1 MRYSRMFLPTLREV
15 PAEAEVISHQYML
28 RAGMIRKLA
37 SGVYSYLPLGL
48 RSLRKVENILREE
61 MNRAG
66 AQEVLLPSVQPAELW
81 LETGRWDLMG
91 PELLRFQD
99 RHQRYFCY
107 GPTHEE
113 VVTDLV
119 RRDVRSY
126 RDLPIIL
133 YQIQTK
139 FRDEIRPRFGLM
151 RGREF
156 IMKDAYSFDLDPE
169 GAQKSYW
176 AMYEAYQ
183 RVFERMELDF
193 RAVEAETGYIGG
205 SFSHEFMV
213 LAESGEDAILFCTA
227 CDYAANVE
235 KAEIFRE
242 EEGVPQASRGGRP
255 ESSTGKPCLALEPV
269 LTQGKRTVEEVTRF
283 LGVPPSRLVKT
294 LLYRTD
300 QGDAL
305 VLVRGDRE
313 ANEHKVK
320 KLLGCSTVALSQPE
334 DVEKTFGVPA
344 GYIGPVGMSLAV
356 LADQEIREMK
366 DAVVG
371 ANRIDHHLLHF
382 DPQRDLKAPRYGD
395 LRFAETGDSCPR
407 CRARMEKRRGIEVG
421 HVFMLGTKY
430 SETLRATYLD
440 AEGRERPISM
450 GCYGIGVGRTL
461 AAAIEQRHDGEGI
474 IFPFPLAPF
483 AVIITALNPKEPK
496 IQLVSE
502 ALYEQLHQK
511 GIEVL
516 LDDRDERPG
525 KKFKDADLI
534 GIPLRVTV
542 GPRQLQEG
550 NLEVKL
556 RSQTQAQVIPLEQA
570 PDRIL
575 AILREHGQTRA

>member
-15 PAEAEVISHQYML
+15 PAEAEVVSHQYLL

-48 RSLRKVENILREE
+48 RSLRKVEEIVRQE

-81 LETGRWDLMG
+81 QETGRWAIMG
-91 PELLRFQD
+91 PELLRFKD
-99 RHQRYFCY
+99 RHEREFCY

-126 RDLPIIL
+126 RDLPFTL

-169 GAQKSYW
+169 GAEKSYW
-176 AMYEAYQ
+176 VMYEAYK
-183 RVFERMELDF
+183 RIFERMGLDF

-213 LAESGEDAILFCTA
+213 LADSGEDAILFCTS
-227 CDYAANVE
+227 CDYAANSE
-235 KAEIFRE
+235 KAEIRLE
-242 EEGVPQASRGGRP
+242 TDGERQPQPAGP
-255 ESSTGKPCLALEPV
+255 APALEPV
-269 LTQGKRTVEEVTRF
+269 LTKGKRTIEEVTRF
-283 LGVPPSRLVKT
+283 LGVPPSCLVKT

-300 QGDAL
+300 RGDVL

-313 ANEHKVK
+313 ANEHKVG
-320 KLLGCSTVALSQPE
+320 KLLGSSGTVALAPPE
-334 DVEKTFGVPA
+334 DVERALGVPA
-344 GYIGPVGMSLAV
+344 GYVGPVGLSLPV
-356 LADQEIREMK
+356 VADQEVRDLR

-371 ANRIDHHLLHF
+371 ANRIDYHLLHF
-382 DPQRDLKAPRYGD
+382 DARRDLREPRYAD
-395 LRFAETGDSCPR
+395 LRIADTGDPCPR
-407 CRARMEKRRGIEVG
+407 CGAAMEKRRGIEVG

-430 SETLRATYLD
+430 SEALHATYLD
-440 AEGRERPISM
+440 AEGKERPVCM
-450 GCYGIGVGRTL
+450 GCYGIGIGRTL
-461 AAAIEQRHDGEGI
+461 AAAIEQRHDQDGI
-474 IFPFPLAPF
+474 RFPLPLSPF
-483 AVIITALNPKEPK
+483 SVIITSVNPAEEKVR
-496 IQLVSE
+496 LVSE
-502 ALYEQLHQK
+502 ALYRELCGK
-511 GIEVL
+511 GVEVL

-534 GIPLRVTV
+534 GIPLRITV
-542 GPRQLQEG
+542 GPKQLQQDRVEI
-550 NLEVKL
+550 KL
-556 RSQTQAQVIPLEQA
+556 RTEREAMVVAVKEASE
-570 PDRIL
+570 RIL
-575 AILREHGQTRA
+575 EILKDHARAPA